1 MALQDR
7 VRELIEHGYDDDVI
21 IMTLGLSNSQLDF
34 IKEQIKKNE
43 DISKKRSNQ
52 TPNQK
57 SKLQSLRERY
67 FAVYNSKSP
76 YIIEQPKSLS
86 QEKIDEI
93 TRRLDKI
100 EEIMPDVIEKPRGN
114 KGKEYSDVKSLYS
127 YLDKID
133 LPLDLAKRAFDLLP
147 SEDQI
152 RHMKDRDAT
161 ESFKRLVDRYRSKYM
176 FSISS
181 SVDGIDDLAEL
192 DRLLGEVRQFS
203 TASYFAYSTVQ
214 SKILRKK
221 QKIGLD
227 KIKEFTIIPEDKI
240 QGILNGIVDFSVDL
254 NEVKER
260 IEEAAQF
267 YYDTRKTAAKEAP
280 KNSPLS
286 VAMRNITIDSSKRQV
301 RHQVVGAFERLDV
314 EITDPSSMFA
324 RLVGVEVDRNVA
336 INTIVQR
343 LLDRE
348 KYDEAEAFI
357 RGSYPDRE
365 DWSQI
370 KNRKTALTD
379 VRKRRIS
386 TFIMRGINARPTSV
400 EEENKYYQMIQNGID
415 KSYLEPQNIPLGKTR
430 DGRRTITWA
439 DVMEKSKV
447 PKR

>member
-34 IKEQIKKNE
+34 IKEQIKKTE
-43 DISKKRSNQ
+43 TVPKIK
-52 TPNQK
+52 TAQK
-57 SKLQSLRERY
+57 SKLQLLRERY

-100 EEIMPDVIEKPRGN
+100 EDIMPDVIEKPRG
-114 KGKEYSDVKSLYS
+114 KEGRQYTDVKSLYS

-133 LPLDLAKRAFDLLP
+133 LPLNLAKRAFDLLP

-152 RHMKDRDAT
+152 RHMKDRNAT

-176 FSISS
+176 FSIGS

-227 KIKEFTIIPEDKI
+227 KIKEFTVIPEDKI

-267 YYDTRKTAAKEAP
+267 YYDTRRAAAKEAP

-286 VAMRNITIDSSKRQV
+286 VATRNLTIDSSKRQV

-357 RGSYPDRE
+357 RKSYPDRE

-386 TFIMRGINARPTSV
+386 TFIMRGINAKPASV

-439 DVMEKSKV
+439 DVMEKPKV

>member
-1 MALQDR
+1 
-7 VRELIEHGYDDDVI
+7 
-21 IMTLGLSNSQLDF
+21 
-34 IKEQIKKNE
+34 
-43 DISKKRSNQ
+43 
-52 TPNQK
+52 
-57 SKLQSLRERY
+57 
-67 FAVYNSKSP
+67 
-76 YIIEQPKSLS
+76 
-86 QEKIDEI
+86 
-93 TRRLDKI
+93 
-100 EEIMPDVIEKPRGN
+100 
-114 KGKEYSDVKSLYS
+114 
-127 YLDKID
+127 
-133 LPLDLAKRAFDLLP
+133 
-147 SEDQI
+147 
-152 RHMKDRDAT
+152 MKDRNAT

-227 KIKEFTIIPEDKI
+227 KIKEFTVIPEDKI

-267 YYDTRKTAAKEAP
+267 YYDTRRAAAKEAP

-286 VAMRNITIDSSKRQV
+286 VATRNLTIESSKKQV

-357 RGSYPDRE
+357 RKSYPDRE

-386 TFIMRGINARPTSV
+386 TFIMRGINARPASI

-430 DGRRTITWA
+430 DGRRTITWE
-439 DVMEKSKV
+439 DVMEKQKV